1 MRTNRLHNL
10 HQKLDQK
17 LQLKSILLTFITVTF
32 LSACGIKGNL
42 YQTPEQAVPPKD
54 EVVAQDDES
63 QVKNVNEEV
72 GSQPVTT
79 LDESQK
85 KQAVQ
90 QSVQQ
95 SVEQTQQATS
105 QSTDQVKEQQ

>member
-54 EVVAQDDES
+54 EVVVQDDES

-90 QSVQQ
+90 QSV
-95 SVEQTQQATS
+95 EQTQQATS

>member
-90 QSVQQ
+90 QSV
-95 SVEQTQQATS
+95 EQTQQATS

>member
-10 HQKLDQK
+10 QQKLEQK
-17 LQLKSILLTFITVTF
+17 LQLKSILLTLITVTF

-54 EVVAQDDES
+54 EVVAQNDEN
-63 QVKNVNEEV
+63 QEKNVNEEV
-72 GSQPVTT
+72 GAQPVTT

-85 KQAVQ
+85 KQA
-90 QSVQQ
+90 VQQ

>member
-32 LSACGIKGNL
+32 LSACGIKVNL

-54 EVVAQDDES
+54 EVVVQDDES

-90 QSVQQ
+90 QSV
-95 SVEQTQQATS
+95 EQTQQATS

>member
-10 HQKLDQK
+10 QQKLEQK
-17 LQLKSILLTFITVTF
+17 LQLKSILLPLITVTF

-63 QVKNVNEEV
+63 QEKNVNEEV

-85 KQAVQ
+85 KQT
-90 QSVQQ
+90 VQQ